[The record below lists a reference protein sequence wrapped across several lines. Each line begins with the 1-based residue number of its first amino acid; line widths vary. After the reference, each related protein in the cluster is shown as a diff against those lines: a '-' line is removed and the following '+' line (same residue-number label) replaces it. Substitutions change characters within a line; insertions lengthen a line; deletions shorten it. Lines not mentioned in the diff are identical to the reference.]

1 MLKQS
6 KERKR
11 NGVTHADFALAP
23 IIHPEA
29 NKRNVS
35 VGNQSPLGFP
45 YALML
50 IRLNTLFF
58 SFFFLF
64 FFLLLLQK
72 KGMYDGWNDEMT
84 KRIEN

>member
-58 SFFFLF
+58 SFFFSFSF
-64 FFLLLLQK
+64 FFFFCRRREC
-72 KGMYDGWNDEMT
+72 MMDGT
-84 KRIEN
+84 TR